1 MTTKENPGPRANA
14 GNRANKIIPTSK
26 ASTKK
31 QAAPPDLSAMFIA
44 PRYRL
49 PLSVG
54 ALVARLAKLAE
65 VLS

>member
-14 GNRANKIIPTSK
+14 GNRAKITPTRK

-31 QAAPPDLSAMFIA
+31 QAAPPDLSATFIA
-44 PRYRL
+44 PRYSL
-49 PLSVG
+49 PLPVA
-54 ALVARLAKLAE
+54 ALVVRLAKLEE